1 MVGAV
6 LERSDRCDFGTV
18 SARGGLEVGRRIAIQ
33 IPDDP
38 FINVEIVIRL
48 SGASVHPGKGNFNC
62 RVAIGSGIACGKT
75 YR

>member
-33 IPDDP
+33 ITDDP

-48 SGASVHPGKGNFNC
+48 SGTASTQE
-62 RVAIGSGIACGKT
+62 RVTLTAALQWVAV
-75 YR
+75 

>member
-6 LERSDRCDFGTV
+6 LERSDRCDFRTV

-33 IPDDP
+33 ITDDP

-48 SGASVHPGKGNFNC
+48 SGAGIHPGKRDLNC
-62 RVAIGSGIACGKT
+62 RVAMGSGIACGKT